1 MITKEFNENVLF
13 TCTIDIRD
21 NINENTKIL
30 GTLYTDQTKELDKL
44 AEMMKAV
51 GLDPNS
57 YATNRGVY
65 CGYVLLSLRN
75 IHSLVRVWTKS
86 ILFLLRMMKE

>member
-44 AEMMKAV
+44 AKNDE
-51 GLDPNS
+51 S
-57 YATNRGVY
+57 
-65 CGYVLLSLRN
+65 SW
-75 IHSLVRVWTKS
+75 S
-86 ILFLLRMMKE
+86 

>member
-65 CGYVLLSLRN
+65 CGYVLLSKK
-75 IHSLVRVWTKS
+75 HPFLVRVWTKS